1 MRQPWCGEGTD
12 GVLLPYCWGGNPALQ
27 RSGLSFWVSSA
38 LVLGQRESA
47 TEQNSL
53 FRIKPKEETDKGLV
67 SPGKGRWKFPSGEG
81 ALGPEAWIAP

>member
-1 MRQPWCGEGTD
+1 MCGEGTD
-12 GVLLPYCWGGNPALQ
+12 GVLLPCCWGGDPALQ

-38 LVLGQRESA
+38 LVLRPRESA

-53 FRIKPKEETDKGLV
+53 FRIKPTEETAKGPV
-67 SPGKGRWKFPSGEG
+67 SPGKGRWKFPCGEG